1 MSKEYKI
8 LKLQNRIA
16 LLIERNADNARI
28 VTKLQRQLRKLMIDE

>member
-16 LLIERNADNARI
+16 LLSSRNKDNGRI
-28 VTKLQRQLRKLMIDE
+28 ITKLRRQLRQLEN